1 MTNAKLYHN
10 TPMVNFNTGEEILN
24 VTAKELAACG
34 IVQFIPTGDAQVDQR
49 KQQQYEEALNANKD
63 NLSKYTLANAL
74 NQLFDIAE
82 LPTNSDFALY
92 ADTLRNIRI
101 AREQKQD
108 YIEITKEDIEK
119 LKKIFSKPPKNPQ
132 FNRLVAFILECF
144 DKVHVEVLT

>member
-10 TPMVNFNTGEEILN
+10 TAMLNFSTGEEILN
-24 VTAKELAACG
+24 VKAKELTECG
-34 IVQFIPTGDAQVDQR
+34 IVQFIPTGDAQVDQQ

-63 NLSKYTLANAL
+63 KLSKYTLANAL
-74 NQLFDIAE
+74 NHLFDIAE
-82 LPTNSDFALY
+82 LPTNSDFAIY

-132 FNRLVAFILECF
+132 FNRLVAFILECL
-144 DKVHVEVLT
+144 DKVHIEALT